1 MTKTSTNLAA
11 RLESLIGASHVAAD
25 PSICADYA
33 VDAILPSA
41 VAKPAS
47 AEEVA
52 AIVRFA
58 ALEKL
63 AIVPCGNRTKL
74 RIGMPPSRYDLALD
88 MTGLSQIA
96 HYDPGDLTLSVDAG
110 FPIAKLNALL
120 FEHKQFLPLLVP
132 WYSRST
138 IGGTIASGVDSPLRQ
153 FYGTARDFLLG
164 AEFVDGAGKLCKSGG
179 RVVKNVTGYDL
190 HKLLIGS
197 LGTLAVV
204 TRLNLRTF
212 PAPPASRGFV
222 ASFPTQEGALTLR
235 SAIAAS
241 PLSPLTLDI
250 LSPGLAHVFA
260 TRTPATPEV
269 AVFGGENRETTQA
282 FLPPVGDWFRPRE
295 WQLCA
300 AFDGT
305 PEVLERYARDLT
317 RLAEQ
322 SRATSTT
329 ILDDS
334 TRPSFWGRLRE
345 SLSMLLEAS
354 PATVIFKL
362 SVLPAQHAALFAKLQ
377 EIAERS
383 GLPHALVARAGGTLF
398 FALLPASANDDAI
411 APLAQAAIQIF
422 ECASSVK
429 GHAMLLFAP
438 LPLKRAFGVPDAP
451 SGHAFYVPDASSGQH
466 LNIWGPRR
474 LDLAL
479 MHRLKSAFDP
489 HNILA
494 PSRLI
499 EIPISSPATP

>member
-1 MTKTSTNLAA
+1 MPPTSPLVT
-11 RLESLIGASHVAAD
+11 AD

-47 AEEVA
+47 AEEVT

-88 MTGLSQIA
+88 MTALNQIA

-110 FPIAKLNALL
+110 LPIAKLNALL

-138 IGGTIASGVDSPLRQ
+138 IGGTLASGIDSPLRQ
-153 FYGTARDFLLG
+153 FYGTVRDFLLG

-212 PAPPASRGFV
+212 PAPLASRGFV

-235 SAIAAS
+235 SAIAES
-241 PLSPLTLDI
+241 PLRPLTLDI

-269 AVFGGENRETTQA
+269 AVFTQA

-354 PATVIFKL
+354 PVTVIFKL
-362 SVLPAQHAALFAKLQ
+362 SVLPAQHAALFSTLHK
-377 EIAERS
+377 IAERP
-383 GLPHALVARAGGTLF
+383 GLPHALVARAGGTLY
-398 FALLPASANDDAI
+398 FALLPAGNDADSI
-411 APLAQAAIQIF
+411 RRLT
-422 ECASSVK
+422 EVASSIFQLCAK
-429 GHAMLLFAP
+429 ENASAILLWCPTA
-438 LPLKRAFGVPDAP
+438 LKRAI
-451 SGHAFYVPDASSGQH
+451 
-466 LNIWGPRR
+466 NIWGPPRP
-474 LDLAL
+474 DLVL
-479 MHRLKSAFDP
+479 QHRLKSAFDP